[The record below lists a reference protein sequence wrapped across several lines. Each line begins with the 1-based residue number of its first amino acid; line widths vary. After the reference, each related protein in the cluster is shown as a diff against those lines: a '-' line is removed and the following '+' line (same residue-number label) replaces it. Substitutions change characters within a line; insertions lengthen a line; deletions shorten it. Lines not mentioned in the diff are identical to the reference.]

1 MLIKVNGFDTS
12 KNMVRVTRLD
22 IDDYGSVI
30 PLKELDLIVREDD
43 HSIIKTL
50 KDSSYAAVFTIGDKD
65 DNNSIIILANGL
77 TVDEL
82 NKEKLKTIDKVTNKK

>member
-43 HSIIKTL
+43 HAIIKTL

>member
-1 MLIKVNGFDTS
+1 MLIKVNGFNTS

>member
-65 DNNSIIILANGL
+65 DNNSVIILANGL

>member
-50 KDSSYAAVFTIGDKD
+50 KDSSHAAVFTIGDKD

>member
-30 PLKELDLIVREDD
+30 PLKELGLIVREDD